1 VTAVRVSL
9 VDIYVLRPAA
19 VDGWQVLALRRA
31 PGGRSPGAWE
41 TVHGHLEPGES
52 PVAGALRELRE
63 ETGLE
68 PARLYNASR
77 LEAFY
82 RHASD
87 EVALAPVFAAVVEEG
102 SSATLSDEHDRA
114 EWLSPGEATGR
125 FCWPRERRSLAD
137 VLELLA
143 GGDAGLVE
151 DVLLIP
157 TSGRSSS
164 GGPK

>member
-1 VTAVRVSL
+1 MVRVSL
-9 VDIYVLRPAA
+9 VDIYVLQPATA
-19 VDGWQVLALRRA
+19 EGWQVLTLRRA

-41 TVHGHLEPGES
+41 TVHGHLEPGEN
-52 PVAGALRELRE
+52 PVAGALRELKE

-68 PARLYNASR
+68 PTRLYNASR

-87 EVALAPVFAAVVEEG
+87 EVALAPVFAAVVESG
-102 SSATLSDEHDRA
+102 SAATLSAEHDRA
-114 EWLSPGEATGR
+114 EWLSPGQAAQR

-151 DVLLIP
+151 DVLLVP
-157 TSGRSSS
+157 TPERSSS